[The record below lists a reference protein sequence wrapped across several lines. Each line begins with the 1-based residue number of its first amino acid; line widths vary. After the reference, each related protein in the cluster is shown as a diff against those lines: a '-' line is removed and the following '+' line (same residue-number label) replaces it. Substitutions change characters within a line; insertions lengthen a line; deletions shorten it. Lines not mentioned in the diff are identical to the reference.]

1 LGILLSLVLMLGL
14 MSGMGL
20 TVYAEPTGTGID
32 GQNNKTNENSTL
44 REESAQT
51 TRPLNAEEQVILE
64 EEKAKVRAQYGENR
78 KITDEQYDK
87 SLAVKCVNGTFVGR
101 KSDGVI
107 AYKGIPFV
115 GKQPVGE
122 YRWKAPVA
130 FEPDDGVY
138 EAYYNAKSAHQMIDF
153 SETASLY
160 YQGEDCLYLDIWT
173 TGNADTEKKPV
184 IVWIH
189 GGGYVLGGTVD
200 PLYDCCNFVK
210 ENNDVIFVSIPYRL
224 GVFGFL
230 HLSHLPDG
238 ADYPDAQNLGILD
251 QIMALKWI
259 HENIAGFG
267 GDPDRVTVFGESSGG
282 GSASLLPLVPGS
294 HEYIKRVIADS
305 GSPCLT
311 RTTEQA
317 IQCTTEL
324 MEELGC
330 KTVADLQKVSIQD
343 LLLADFTRL
352 YARVTP
358 EKDGKW
364 LPLDPYEAY
373 ANGAARD
380 IEILQGCNKDESNYY
395 IHACGGVEPAV
406 NILNGV
412 IARKTAEMTE
422 EEKALIE
429 SFRNDVQGEDYDNVL
444 RFIDHLWYTAPLIR
458 LSENQT
464 KAGGK
469 SYTWLFAVESTV
481 PFMKCGH
488 SIELATLLNHPE
500 ITGFTGRQFDETFS
514 KTMRRMLV
522 QFAKTGNPSLTA
534 DISPD
539 GKDHVW
545 PLYDTENK
553 WLMVFE
559 EFDIHPERESDRKLV
574 DWERTYFLT
583 KYYC

>member
-1 LGILLSLVLMLGL
+1 M
-14 MSGMGL
+14 
-20 TVYAEPTGTGID
+20 
-32 GQNNKTNENSTL
+32 
-44 REESAQT
+44 REESTQT
-51 TRPLNAEEQVILE
+51 TRPLNAQEQAFLE
-64 EEKAKVRAQYGENR
+64 EKKAKVRAHYGENR
-78 KITDEQYDK
+78 RITDGQYDK
-87 SLAVKCVNGTFVGR
+87 SLAVKCINGTFVGR
-101 KSDGVI
+101 KSEGVI
-107 AYKGIPFV
+107 TYKGIPFV

-122 YRWKAPVA
+122 YRWKAPVE
-130 FEPDDGVY
+130 FGPDDGVY
-138 EAYYNAKSAHQMIDF
+138 EAYYNAKSAHQMLEL
-153 SETASLY
+153 SEAAGLY
-160 YQGEDCLYLDIWT
+160 YQGEDCLYLNIWT
-173 TGNADTEKKPV
+173 AGDADGEKKPV

-189 GGGYVLGGTVD
+189 GGGYVLGGTID
-200 PLYDCCNFVK
+200 PMYDCCNFVK
-210 ENNDVIFVSIPYRL
+210 ENQDVIFVSVPYRL

-238 ADYPDAQNLGILD
+238 ADYPDAQNLGMLD
-251 QIMALKWI
+251 QIMALKWV

-267 GDPDRVTVFGESSGG
+267 GDPDCVTVFGESSGG
-282 GSASLLPLVPGS
+282 GSVSLLPLIPGS
-294 HEYIKRVIADS
+294 HAYIKRVIADS

-317 IQCTTEL
+317 IQCTTQL
-324 MEELGC
+324 MNELGC
-330 KTVADLQKVSIQD
+330 KTVADLKKVSIQQ
-343 LLLADFTRL
+343 LLIADYHNL
-352 YARVTP
+352 ARVTP

-373 ANGAARD
+373 LNGAAKD
-380 IEILQGCNKDESNYY
+380 IELLQGCNKDEANYY
-395 IHACGGVEPAV
+395 IHTCGGVEPAV
-406 NILNGV
+406 AILNGV

-429 SFRNDVQGEDYDNVL
+429 SFCNDVPGEDFEHVL

-500 ITGFTGRQFDETFS
+500 NTEFTGRAFDETFG
-514 KTMRRMLV
+514 KTMRRMWV

-539 GKDHVW
+539 GKDHEW
-545 PLYDTENK
+545 TPYDMEDKN
-553 WLMVFE
+553 LMVFE
-559 EFDIHPERESDRKLV
+559 EFDIHMEKESDRKLV
-574 DWERTYFLT
+574 DWDRTYFLT

>member
-1 LGILLSLVLMLGL
+1 M
-14 MSGMGL
+14 
-20 TVYAEPTGTGID
+20 
-32 GQNNKTNENSTL
+32 
-44 REESAQT
+44 REESTQT
-51 TRPLNAEEQVILE
+51 TRPLNAEEQALLE
-64 EEKAKVRAQYGENR
+64 QKKAEVRAQYGENR
-78 KITDEQYDK
+78 KITDGQYDR

-101 KSDGVI
+101 KSEGVI
-107 AYKGIPFV
+107 TYKGIPFV

-122 YRWKAPVA
+122 YRWKAPVD

-138 EAYYNAKSAHQMIDF
+138 EAYYNAKSAYQRLDL

-173 TGNADTEKKPV
+173 TGNEAPEKKPV

-200 PLYDCCNFVK
+200 PMYDCCNFVK

-251 QIMALKWI
+251 QIMALKWV

-267 GDPDRVTVFGESSGG
+267 GDPDRVTIFGESSGG
-282 GSASLLPLVPGS
+282 GSVSLLPLVPGS
-294 HEYIKRVIADS
+294 HAYIKRVIADS

-317 IQCTTEL
+317 IQCTKEL

-343 LLLADFTRL
+343 LLIADGHL
-352 YARVTP
+352 LARVTP

-380 IEILQGCNKDESNYY
+380 IALLQGCNKDEANYY
-395 IHACGGVEPAV
+395 IHTCGGVEPAV
-406 NILNGV
+406 ALLKGV

-422 EEKALIE
+422 EEKALLE
-429 SFRNDVQGEDYDNVL
+429 SFRSDVQGEDYEPVTRL
-444 RFIDHLWYTAPLIR
+444 IEHLWYTAPLIR

-464 KAGGK
+464 KAGSK

-488 SIELATLLNHPE
+488 AIELATLLNHPE
-500 ITGFTGRQFDETFS
+500 NTEFTGRQFDETFS
-514 KTMRRMLV
+514 KTMRRMWV

-539 GKDHVW
+539 GKDHQW
-545 PLYDTENK
+545 PLYDTQNK
-553 WLMVFE
+553 QIMVFE
-559 EFDIHPERESDRKLV
+559 EFDIHPEKEADRKLV
-574 DWERTYFLT
+574 DWDRTYFLT

>member
-1 LGILLSLVLMLGL
+1 MRD
-14 MSGMGL
+14 
-20 TVYAEPTGTGID
+20 E
-32 GQNNKTNENSTL
+32 STL
-44 REESAQT
+44 T
-51 TRPLNAEEQVILE
+51 TRPLNAEEQALLE
-64 EEKAKVRAQYGENR
+64 QKKAAVRAQYGENR
-78 KITDEQYDK
+78 KITDGQYDR

-101 KSDGVI
+101 KSEGVI
-107 AYKGIPFV
+107 TYKGIPFV

-122 YRWKAPVA
+122 YRWKAPVD

-138 EAYYNAKSAHQMIDF
+138 EAYYNAKSAHQMLDL

-173 TGNADTEKKPV
+173 TGNEDPEKKPV

-210 ENNDVIFVSIPYRL
+210 ENNDVVFVSIPYRL

-251 QIMALKWI
+251 QLMALKWV

-267 GDPDRVTVFGESSGG
+267 GDPDRVTIFGESSGG
-282 GSASLLPLVPGS
+282 GSVSLLPLVPGS
-294 HEYIKRVIADS
+294 HAYIKRVIADS
-305 GSPCLT
+305 GSPSLT

-317 IQCTTEL
+317 IECTKEL
-324 MEELGC
+324 MEELDC
-330 KTVADLQKVSIQD
+330 KTVADLKKVSIQQ
-343 LLLADFTRL
+343 LLRADFTRL

-373 ANGAARD
+373 ADGAARD

-395 IHACGGVEPAV
+395 IHACGGVELAV
-406 NILNGV
+406 SVLNNI
-412 IARKTAEMTE
+412 IKRKTAEMTE
-422 EEKALIE
+422 EEKALVE
-429 SFRNDVQGEDYDNVL
+429 SFRSDVQGEDYENIL

-500 ITGFTGRQFDETFS
+500 NTEFTGRQFDETFS
-514 KTMRRMLV
+514 KTMRRMWV
-522 QFAKTGNPSLTA
+522 QFARTGNPSLTA

-539 GKDHVW
+539 GKDHEW
-545 PLYDTENK
+545 PLYDLENK
-553 WLMVFE
+553 QLMVFE
-559 EFDIHPERESDRKLV
+559 EFDIHP
-574 DWERTYFLT
+574 
-583 KYYC
+583 

>member
-1 LGILLSLVLMLGL
+1 MRD
-14 MSGMGL
+14 
-20 TVYAEPTGTGID
+20 E
-32 GQNNKTNENSTL
+32 ST
-44 REESAQT
+44 QT
-51 TRPLNAEEQVILE
+51 TRPLSPEEQAFFKKKQAE
-64 EEKAKVRAQYGENR
+64 VRAQYGEN
-78 KITDEQYDK
+78 KQITDGQYDK
-87 SLAVKCVNGTFVGR
+87 SLAVKCVNGTFVG
-101 KSDGVI
+101 KESEGVI

-122 YRWKAPVA
+122 YRWKAPVD

-138 EAYYNAKSAHQMIDF
+138 EAYYNAKSAYQMLEL
-153 SETASLY
+153 SETACMY
-160 YQGEDCLYLDIWT
+160 YQGEDCLYLNIWT
-173 TGNADTEKKPV
+173 TGNKDAEKKPV

-189 GGGYVLGGTVD
+189 GGGYVLGGTVE
-200 PLYDCCNFVK
+200 PMHDCHNLVK

-230 HLSHLPDG
+230 HLSHLSDG
-238 ADYPDAQNLGILD
+238 ADYPDTQNLGILD
-251 QIMALKWI
+251 QIMALKWV

-267 GDPDRVTVFGESSGG
+267 GDPDRVTIFGESSGG
-282 GSASLLPLVPGS
+282 GSVSLLPLVPGS
-294 HEYIKRVIADS
+294 HAYFKRVIADS

-317 IQCTTEL
+317 IQCTKEL
-324 MEELGC
+324 LEELDC
-330 KTVADLQKVSIQD
+330 QTVADLKKVSIQQ
-343 LLLADFTRL
+343 LLAADYKRL
-352 YARVTP
+352 LARVTP

-373 ANGAARD
+373 LNGAAKD
-380 IEILQGCNKDESNYY
+380 LEILQGCNKDESNYY
-395 IHACGGVEPAV
+395 IHTCGGVEPAV
-406 NILNGV
+406 AILKNV

-429 SFRNDVQGEDYDNVL
+429 SFCKDVQGEDYESVI

-458 LSENQT
+458 LSENQA

-469 SYTWLFAVESTV
+469 SYTWLFAVESSV
-481 PFMKCGH
+481 PFIKSAH
-488 SIELATLLNHPE
+488 SIELSTLFNHPE
-500 ITGFTGRQFDETFS
+500 MAEITGRQFDETFS
-514 KTMRRMLV
+514 KTMRRMWV

-539 GKDHVW
+539 GKDHEW

-553 WLMVFE
+553 KLMVFE
-559 EFDIHPERESDRKLV
+559 EFNIHPEKESDRKLV
-574 DWERTYFLT
+574 DWDRTYFLS

>member
-1 LGILLSLVLMLGL
+1 M
-14 MSGMGL
+14 
-20 TVYAEPTGTGID
+20 
-32 GQNNKTNENSTL
+32 K
-44 REESAQT
+44 EESTQT
-51 TRPLNAEEQVILE
+51 TRPWSPEEQAFFKKHQE
-64 EEKAKVRAQYGENR
+64 EVRAQYGEN
-78 KITDEQYDK
+78 KQITDGQYDK
-87 SLAVKCVNGTFVGR
+87 SLAVKCVNGTFVG
-101 KSDGVI
+101 KESEGVI
-107 AYKGIPFV
+107 VYRGIPFV

-122 YRWKAPVA
+122 YRWKAPVD

-138 EAYYNAKSAHQMIDF
+138 EAYYNAKSAYQMLEL
-153 SETASLY
+153 SETACMY
-160 YQGEDCLYLDIWT
+160 YQGEDCLYLNIWT
-173 TGNADTEKKPV
+173 TGNKDAEKKPV

-189 GGGYVLGGTVD
+189 GGGYVLGGTVE
-200 PLYDCCNFVK
+200 PMHDCHNFVK

-230 HLSHLPDG
+230 HLSHLSDG

-251 QIMALKWI
+251 QIMALKWV

-267 GDPDRVTVFGESSGG
+267 GDPDRVTIFGESSGG
-282 GSASLLPLVPGS
+282 GSVSLLPLVPGS
-294 HEYIKRVIADS
+294 HAYINRVIADS

-317 IQCTTEL
+317 IQCTKDL

-330 KTVADLQKVSIQD
+330 KTVADLKNASIQQ
-343 LLLADFTRL
+343 LLLADYTRNL
-352 YARVTP
+352 ARVTP

-395 IHACGGVEPAV
+395 IYTCGGVELAV
-406 NILNGV
+406 SLLNGV
-412 IARKTAEMTE
+412 IERKTAEMTD

-429 SFRNDVQGEDYDNVL
+429 SFCNDVQGEDYERVI

-458 LSENQT
+458 LSENQA

-481 PFMKCGH
+481 PFLKCGH
-488 SIELATLLNHPE
+488 SIELSTLFNHPE
-500 ITGFTGRQFDETFS
+500 MTDTTGRQFDETFS
-514 KTMRRMLV
+514 KTMRRMFV

-539 GKDHVW
+539 GKDHKW

-553 WLMVFE
+553 WLMVFD
-559 EFDIHPERESDRKLV
+559 EFNIHPEKEAERKLV
-574 DWERTYFLT
+574 DWDRTYFLS